1 MAICSLLQWRSSHMS
16 QFLFY
21 LVAGIVCSK
30 MKIRLPG
37 ITGTLSMSYVVTLV
51 SVIELGFPQT
61 IAVSCASGVGQ
72 LFWSARK
79 RPRAVQVL
87 FTLSSLA
94 VSSGLAYLVFHGAA
108 LQPVMSS
115 FSFRLFG
122 ACVVSFLANAAMVGA
137 IIAWTEGKRMRKV
150 WKDDL
155 IWIAPAY
162 LTGAVVAAG
171 VHVAN
176 DAVGWQSGVL
186 VLPAV
191 YLLYRSF
198 HLDID
203 RLEEEKQHASNMAA
217 LHLRTIE
224 ALTLAVDAKD
234 GTTHDHLRRV
244 QVYARE
250 IGRELGLSEEERL
263 ALEAASLLHD
273 IGKLAVPEHIISK
286 PGKLT
291 LEEFEKM
298 KIHPIVGAEIVESVH
313 FPYPVAPLVRAHH
326 EKWNGT
332 GYPDGLK
339 GEEIPIG
346 ARILGAVDCLDALA
360 SHRQYR
366 RALPLEEALAI
377 VVSESGSS
385 YDPRV
390 VDVLKRRCQDLE
402 RMAKAE
408 TSEHAGRLST
418 DVRVERG
425 SAPDAGLAEVAAPVS
440 MAGRRD
446 FIAKIAG
453 ARQEFQMLFEL
464 TCDLGSSLC
473 VDEIMALL
481 GARLK
486 GAIPYTG
493 IAIYTKK
500 GSKLVTQYAAG
511 DDAPLFSSLQ
521 IPLGEG
527 LSGWVVNNERPILN
541 GNPSVEPGYLN
552 DPARFST
559 LRSAISVPLPGRS
572 GVVGALTL
580 YHRDKDAFTHE
591 HLRILLAVSSKAGL
605 TIENALR
612 YVQVEK
618 TAVTDEL
625 TGLPNA
631 GSLFLE
637 LDSELTLARQTGA
650 SLAVLVLDMDG
661 FKQVNDRF
669 GHIL

>member
-1 MAICSLLQWRSSHMS
+1 
-16 QFLFY
+16 
-21 LVAGIVCSK
+21 
-30 MKIRLPG
+30 
-37 ITGTLSMSYVVTLV
+37 
-51 SVIELGFPQT
+51 
-61 IAVSCASGVGQ
+61 
-72 LFWSARK
+72 
-79 RPRAVQVL
+79 
-87 FTLSSLA
+87 
-94 VSSGLAYLVFHGAA
+94 
-108 LQPVMSS
+108 
-115 FSFRLFG
+115 
-122 ACVVSFLANAAMVGA
+122 
-137 IIAWTEGKRMRKV
+137 
-150 WKDDL
+150 
-155 IWIAPAY
+155 
-162 LTGAVVAAG
+162 
-171 VHVAN
+171 
-176 DAVGWQSGVL
+176 
-186 VLPAV
+186 
-191 YLLYRSF
+191 
-198 HLDID
+198 
-203 RLEEEKQHASNMAA
+203 
-217 LHLRTIE
+217 
-224 ALTLAVDAKD
+224 
-234 GTTHDHLRRV
+234 
-244 QVYARE
+244 
-250 IGRELGLSEEERL
+250 
-263 ALEAASLLHD
+263 
-273 IGKLAVPEHIISK
+273 
-286 PGKLT
+286 
-291 LEEFEKM
+291 
-298 KIHPIVGAEIVESVH
+298 
-313 FPYPVAPLVRAHH
+313 
-326 EKWNGT
+326 
-332 GYPDGLK
+332 
-339 GEEIPIG
+339 
-346 ARILGAVDCLDALA
+346 
-360 SHRQYR
+360 
-366 RALPLEEALAI
+366 
-377 VVSESGSS
+377 
-385 YDPRV
+385 
-390 VDVLKRRCQDLE
+390 
-402 RMAKAE
+402 MAKTE
-408 TSEHAGRLST
+408 TAEHAGRLST

-425 SAPDAGLAEVAAPVS
+425 GAPDAGLAEAAAPVS
-440 MAGRRD
+440 MASRRD

-631 GSLFLE
+631 GSLFLQ
-637 LDSELTLARQTGA
+637 LDSELTLARQTGE

-669 GHIL
+669 GHILGNRVLQLTAEALRKACRKGDYAARIGGDEFVLLLPEIGADAVTERIRRINDLVRAISWQVCRADMLGVSGGAAYYPCDGTDAEQLLTKADSRMYEMKRTRTVQAPSQRRPATLPTAAPAGAGTMPVKAPVIAISA